1 MAWRSRFFE
10 YRAYREL
17 MKEYF
22 TAGAK
27 WTTAPKPTMSDQ
39 LYDLVSLFVIFLTGN
54 CPKCSIYSNSLLG
67 VLYKSRQN
75 IYYSKESFKM
85 STLGVFT

>member
-67 VLYKSRQN
+67 VLYKSRKIFIIQKSH
-75 IYYSKESFKM
+75 SKC
-85 STLGVFT
+85 LL